1 MSDINA
7 NGRRL
12 EWRISCYCCW
22 RCLNLSFYL
31 RDFNT
36 VYAFNNSA
44 LSHLKESREQSSCLT
59 TFILS
64 ANSADI
70 SFRST
75 SLFLAVFVA
84 SLEQQL
90 VRAAVSLQNFLFFFF
105 VRSNAVSKCV
115 HVDVYPT
122 AGQCHASKYAIVT
135 VHVMQQHGADCLEVY
150 NYVTCASPARPFIY
164 KRLIR
169 PTK

>member
-1 MSDINA
+1 
-7 NGRRL
+7 
-12 EWRISCYCCW
+12 
-22 RCLNLSFYL
+22 LNLSFYL

-36 VYAFNNSA
+36 VYAFNDSV
-44 LSHLKESREQSSCLT
+44 LSHPEESKEQSSCLT

-75 SLFLAVFVA
+75 SLFLAVFIV

-90 VRAAVSLQNFLFFFF
+90 VRAAVSLQNYYSLSFFF

-122 AGQCHASKYAIVT
+122 AGQCHGSKYAIVT
-135 VHVMQQHGADCLEVY
+135 VHVMQQHSTDCLEGN
-150 NYVTCASPARPFIY
+150 NYVTC
-164 KRLIR
+164 
-169 PTK
+169 

>member
-1 MSDINA
+1 MSDINEG
-7 NGRRL
+7 GRRL

-22 RCLNLSFYL
+22 CCLNLSFYL

-36 VYAFNNSA
+36 VYAYNDSV

-59 TFILS
+59 TSILY

-75 SLFLAVFVA
+75 SLFIAVFVA

-90 VRAAVSLQNFLFFFF
+90 VRAAVNLFKSSCFF

-115 HVDVYPT
+115 HADVYLT
-122 AGQCHASKYAIVT
+122 SGQCHASKYAIVT
-135 VHVMQQHGADCLEVY
+135 VHVMQQHNADRLEVD
-150 NYVTCASPARPFIY
+150 NYVTC
-164 KRLIR
+164 
-169 PTK
+169 